1 MKKTN
6 NIEMLQTAIKYGVL
20 KNTNFETRALQ
31 HVEMM
36 AVPCETSHL
45 LRFNDFSL
53 NAVDSDST
61 NPTLPYYL
69 QIILASIYIFL

>member
-1 MKKTN
+1 M
-6 NIEMLQTAIKYGVL
+6 KYGGTQKHQL
-20 KNTNFETRALQ
+20 NTNFETRALQ
-31 HVEMM
+31 YVEVM

-61 NPTLPYYL
+61 NPTLPYAMKQML
-69 QIILASIYIFL
+69 RV